1 MARGGHAGEWRKR
14 QPCSLPCVL
23 LFLSCNRYAHRITRK
38 TAGAHRAHTELTA
51 RGATQAQYL
60 SRSMRDP
67 ELIDIK
73 PAKWR
78 PRWRSATS
86 RFCLVGSCLFGSEK
100 GRSWGSWLLV
110 TVCGCGRLVVV
121 VPGRGE
127 DGPCDWY
134 DEQKGEQQQRPPNL
148 RAHLHRERQ
157 PPMHGRDPRDG
168 LRRHRV
174 AHWQRCRLGG

>member
-1 MARGGHAGEWRKR
+1 MLANGGKDSH
-14 QPCSLPCVL
+14 VL
-23 LFLSCNRYAHRITRK
+23 CRVFSSFCLVTGTHTGKQEKLLGLTEL
-38 TAGAHRAHTELTA
+38 TELTA